1 MSKYLV
7 LKFKNAKLFRN
18 TKDTSDYVLDMYGR
32 RKRYGDAQFVEPIT
46 VYQISNVIHVL
57 FNERPVP
64 SHREVFYTKI
74 DKLFDKALNSYLKIN
89 NPKILNKDTNVEEYI
104 TEIIS
109 KKKSVFNSY
118 PKNVC
123 ISWEI
128 IKQYVEVKN
137 FDWLLK
143 SFNHITNLNPLD
155 YTAEEFREILSKFD
169 ISELTLELRK
179 KSLTGLY
186 DYIKDK
192 SKSSYLVK
200 KLNTLININN
210 SIDFVIN
217 LNGEILVPVTDED
230 LSFIAENYKGI
241 CTILDGGFVYIS
253 GIKDGNEISPEG
265 YTLMSE
271 ISTEKYIV

>member
-64 SHREVFYTKI
+64 SHREVFYSKI

-118 PKNVC
+118 PKTVN
-123 ISWEI
+123 INWEI
-128 IKQYVEVKN
+128 IKQYVEIEN

-143 SFNHITNLNPLD
+143 SFTDITNLNPLD
-155 YTAEEFREILSKFD
+155 YTAEDFREILSKFD

-179 KSLTGLY
+179 KSLTALS

-192 SKSSYLVK
+192 SKSSYLVR

-210 SIDFVIN
+210 SIDYVIN

-230 LSFIAENYKGI
+230 LDFIAENSKGM